1 MLTEDNY
8 YDNDNHWKYMSV
20 SQFKDFMSC
29 EAKAMAKLNRAIPEE
44 NTEAFLV
51 GNYVHSAFESE
62 KSHETFLTNHESDML
77 TKAGK
82 TRAPFIQAEKMV
94 ERLKEDDFF
103 YNLYKGEKEV
113 IVTGELFGTEWKGK
127 IDCLNV
133 EEGYF
138 VDLKTTADIGKRYFS
153 PRYRKWVSFVEEYGY
168 VLQMAIYKILLGEKY
183 NKEFTPYIYAVSKQD
198 PPNVQAIDFINARF
212 THELEYVEQN
222 IEHILKVKYG
232 EQIPTPCGSCDYC
245 RANKVIT
252 GFTEV
257 EELIDR

>member
-29 EAKAMAKLNRAIPEE
+29 EAKAMAKLNKAIPKE

-51 GNYVHSAFESE
+51 GNYVHSAFENE

-77 TKAGK
+77 TKA
-82 TRAPFIQAEKMV
+82 
-94 ERLKEDDFF
+94 
-103 YNLYKGEKEV
+103 
-113 IVTGELFGTEWKGK
+113 GK

-222 IEHILKVKYG
+222 IEHILKVKFG

-252 GFTEV
+252 GFIEV
-257 EELIDR
+257 EELIDKENINGNNKS